1 MSSGTTMTDEKDP
14 RRPWRCEHIITVLVM
29 TAVLLWALLSAA
41 GCSTIRYI
49 DREVVVHDTTKVIVR
64 DSLHFYDR
72 DSVFVKEKGD
82 TVYIYKEKVRYRDR
96 WHTDTLVRVR
106 VDSVAVY
113 QDKIVEVEKPL
124 SAWQRLKIGGFW
136 YLCGAVLVLLA
147 WSTRKWWLRFFDD
160 V

>member
-1 MSSGTTMTDEKDP
+1 MIKAAHLL
-14 RRPWRCEHIITVLVM
+14 CLLAAF
-29 TAVLLWALLSAA
+29 AVLSAT

-82 TVYIYKEKVRYRDR
+82 TVYKYVEKWRIRDR

-124 SAWQRLKIGGFW
+124 SAWQRFKIGGFW
-136 YLCGAVLVLLA
+136 YLCGAVVVLLA
-147 WSTRKWWLRFFDD
+147 WSTRKRWLKFISKQS
-160 V
+160 

>member
-1 MSSGTTMTDEKDP
+1 MNELKDP
-14 RRPWRCEHIITVLVM
+14 RRRWRCEHIITVLVM
-29 TAVLLWALLSAA
+29 GALLLWAVLSATS
-41 GCSTIRYI
+41 CSTIRYI
-49 DREVVVHDTTKVIVR
+49 DREVVVHDTTKVVVR

-82 TVYIYKEKVRYRDR
+82 TVYKYVEKWRIRDR

-113 QDKIVEVEKPL
+113 QDRIVEVEKPL
-124 SAWQRLKIGGFW
+124 TAWQRLKIGGFW

-147 WSTRKWWLRFFDD
+147 WCTRKWWLRLF
-160 V
+160 